1 MKKKLFTLT
10 LCIIMVVAIAVPAF
24 AAEESEQIT
33 AVGGIAFPES
43 YISKSNSLRVP
54 LKIKVKGTSEY
65 LNVYTSG
72 SFGDGKSISTWSW
85 TADSTQ
91 KFIVYRG
98 SDSITSIRMHDDIM
112 YGLAT
117 SSGNCIV
124 RYLPNV
130 GNVNDVTITSIH
142 NQWIG
147 ATHGWAFDLQSGG
160 SLTATN
166 TPTQVAGGY
175 KVAWQN
181 YTGSNRQV
189 WNVDPF

>member
-1 MKKKLFTLT
+1 MKRFSRMFTFIFILSIVSALT
-10 LCIIMVVAIAVPAF
+10 VPAF
-24 AAEESEQIT
+24 ATS
-33 AVGGIAFPES
+33 
-43 YISKSNSLRVP
+43 SLYS
-54 LKIKVKGTSEY
+54 T
-65 LNVYTSG
+65 NVYHFRLSL
-72 SFGDGKSISTWSW
+72 IHIQMCIR
-85 TADSTQ
+85 DS
-91 KFIVYRG
+91 
-98 SDSITSIRMHDDIM
+98 
-112 YGLAT
+112 
-117 SSGNCIV
+117 
-124 RYLPNV
+124 V

-147 ATHGWAFDLQSGG
+147 ATYGWAFDLQSGG

>member
-1 MKKKLFTLT
+1 
-10 LCIIMVVAIAVPAF
+10 
-24 AAEESEQIT
+24 
-33 AVGGIAFPES
+33 
-43 YISKSNSLRVP
+43 
-54 LKIKVKGTSEY
+54 
-65 LNVYTSG
+65 
-72 SFGDGKSISTWSW
+72 
-85 TADSTQ
+85 
-91 KFIVYRG
+91 
-98 SDSITSIRMHDDIM
+98 MHDDIM

-147 ATHGWAFDLQSGG
+147 ATYGWAFDLQSGG